1 MFEDGPCPGLKE
13 MACLSDDVYDYF
25 FPSQVSSFNHTCI
38 LMCRSNYYLSINF
51 QGKVKVDSIDD
62 NEELEFTDAAF
73 DTLGF
78 SV

>member
-1 MFEDGPCPGLKE
+1 MYICIY
-13 MACLSDDVYDYF
+13 VI
-25 FPSQVSSFNHTCI
+25 SSH
-38 LMCRSNYYLSINF
+38 S